1 MEFNKKLQELRK
13 NKGITQEQLAE
24 DIYVSRTAVSKW
36 ESGRGYPNIDS
47 LKVLAKYFSISV
59 DELLS
64 GEQLLVLAEED
75 NEKKVNNIR
84 DIVFGLLDLSI
95 ILLLFIPFFAQRIDG
110 KIDEVSLLS
119 LTKIETYLLVAYYI
133 ITITAS
139 LFGVLMLALQ
149 KCNLLFWRK
158 NKYLISIIINILSV
172 VLFTIS
178 LQPYVAILTFV
189 FLIIKVS
196 ILIKLK

>member
-64 GEQLLVLAEED
+64 GEQLLILAEED
-75 NEKKVNNIR
+75 NEKKMNNIR

>member
-64 GEQLLVLAEED
+64 GEQLLILAEED
-75 NEKKVNNIR
+75 NEKKMNNIR

-139 LFGVLMLALQ
+139 LFGVLLLALQ

>member
-64 GEQLLVLAEED
+64 GEQLLILAEED
-75 NEKKVNNIR
+75 NEKKMNNIR

-149 KCNLLFWRK
+149 KWNLLFWRK

>member
-64 GEQLLVLAEED
+64 SEQLLILAEED

>member
-64 GEQLLVLAEED
+64 GEQLLILAEED
-75 NEKKVNNIR
+75 NEKKMNNIR

-149 KCNLLFWRK
+149 KWNLLFWRK
-158 NKYLISIIINILSV
+158 NKYLISLIIN
-172 VLFTIS
+172 
-178 LQPYVAILTFV
+178 ILTFV